1 MEVYLKELESA
12 LKAAVQKLEDEL
24 KAVRGNRPSVQV
36 VEDVKVNY
44 YDQLLSVKQ
53 LGSLGVRPPREIE
66 ITVWDKNAV
75 GPVSKA
81 IAEAKIGLS
90 VTNEGNVVRASL
102 PPLTDERRQEFMKLV
117 KKMAEATRIQIR
129 TKRDEIIKKIKAAEA
144 EKKLDEDQMFKAK
157 EKIQKQIDEV
167 NKRIEEAVE
176 RKMKELAE

>member
-1 MEVYLKELESA
+1 MEQYLKEFESA
-12 LKAAVQKLEDEL
+12 LNAAVQKLENEL
-24 KAVRGNRPSVQV
+24 RAVRGNRPSVQL

-81 IAEAKIGLS
+81 IEEAKIGFS
-90 VTNEGNVVRASL
+90 VTSEGNAVKLTL
-102 PPLTDERRQEFMKLV
+102 PPLTEERRQEVVRLV
-117 KKMAEATRIQIR
+117 KKIAEATRIQIR

-144 EKKLDEDQMFKAK
+144 EKKLDEDGVFRAK
-157 EKIQKQIDEV
+157 ERIQKQIEEV
-167 NKRIEEAVE
+167 NGKIERMVGE
-176 RKMKELAE
+176 KLKELAE

>member
-24 KAVRGNRPSVQV
+24 KAVRGNRPSVQL

>member
-1 MEVYLKELESA
+1 MKELESA

-24 KAVRGNRPSVQV
+24 KAVRGNRPSVQL